1 MTDTCPA
8 CAYASP
14 TAGLHSLSES
24 QYSRRSPAI
33 SNTSSPDGYGSD
45 VCSVTSLVD
54 EVNDTL
60 NRPVSTTQI
69 LRLHDSIK
77 TFERAVVRLVDVAEK
92 VEDTTE
98 VVSRLKQRK
107 EEKERLQS
115 ELYLLEGSQQYSPQE
130 SVALDCHFAL
140 W

>member
-1 MTDTCPA
+1 MTDTCAA

-24 QYSRRSPAI
+24 QYSRRSPGI

-54 EVNDTL
+54 EVNDTPD
-60 NRPVSTTQI
+60 RPVSTTQI
-69 LRLHDSIK
+69 LRLQDGIK
-77 TFERAVVRLVDVAEK
+77 ALERSVMRLVDVAEK
-92 VEDTTE
+92 VEGTAE

-115 ELYLLEGSQQYSPQE
+115 ELYLLQGSQQYSPQE